1 MAKTIRKIAGVRL
14 GIAVQVFTT
23 LLILAVGYFVIERN
37 LRELAL
43 SPRPVSPYQIK
54 MVLLNIRSEVL
65 AVALVAFLSGLA
77 LTLTIRRELKSA
89 VEQVRR
95 ISEGVV
101 APALPGDLSQEF
113 VPLNTAIRELA
124 ESVGRFL
131 KSSVTDAIIL
141 FGEDLI
147 IRSLNSKAE
156 LLVGYRSQEVT
167 GRSLGLLFPEHGENK
182 ELYGWIRE
190 GKGKEISSRPS
201 FGAVLTKS
209 GDWIPV
215 RLGVFQLGAE
225 QDHLRGIVAGVF
237 DEGEWERI
245 HSEFQRAERLSNLG
259 LLVSGLAHE
268 IKNPLGSIKGLV
280 QLLEEEFPPGHQ
292 KRRYLETVLEEVAR
306 LDNIMKRLLDVSSP
320 TRWQRQLVNLA
331 ALLKEVGTLMEG
343 EASTRGIALEEGDS
357 DKELLTLGDPERLR
371 QALIN
376 VMKNALEATARGGCV
391 RYGAKR
397 EFPWEVI
404 WVENEL
410 SEPVS
415 LNSESQLSAASLG
428 KVKGSGLGLLI
439 TQQILQYHGGSL
451 EMEATPESRVLVKMK
466 FPAPPNHSPAPKRGP
481 SASRG
486 KHREKGPAMKPR

>member
-1 MAKTIRKIAGVRL
+1 MARALRKIAGVRL

-37 LRELAL
+37 LRELTL

-95 ISEGVV
+95 ISDGIVS
-101 APALPGDLSQEF
+101 PALPGDLSQEF

-131 KSSVTDAIIL
+131 RSSVTDAIIL

-147 IRSLNSKAE
+147 IRSLNNKAE
-156 LLVGYRSQEVT
+156 LLLGYRSQEVT
-167 GRSLGLLFPEHGENK
+167 GKSLGLIFPEHAENK
-182 ELYGWIRE
+182 ELYAWIRK
-190 GKGKEISSRPS
+190 GKGEEISSRPS

-209 GDWIPV
+209 GEWIPV
-215 RLGVFQLGAE
+215 RLGVFQLGVE

-292 KRRYLETVLEEVAR
+292 KRKYLETVLEEVAR

-320 TRWQRQLVNLA
+320 TRWQRQLVDLV
-331 ALLKEVGTLMEG
+331 ALFKEVGTLMEG
-343 EASTRGIALEEGDS
+343 EASTRGIALEVGGL
-357 DKELLTLGDPERLR
+357 DKELFTLGDPERLR

-376 VMKNALEATARGGCV
+376 VMKNGLEATARGGCV
-391 RYGAKR
+391 RYGAKK
-397 EFPWEVI
+397 EFPWCVI
-404 WVENEL
+404 WVENEV
-410 SEPVS
+410 SEPFS
-415 LNSESQLSAASLG
+415 PGSAKELNLASQG

-439 TQQILQYHGGSL
+439 TQQILQYHGGRL
-451 EMEATPESRVLVKMK
+451 EMEAPSEGRVLVKMK
-466 FPAPPNHSPAPKRGP
+466 FPTQPTHSPALQGGLEP
-481 SASRG
+481 SG
-486 KHREKGPAMKPR
+486 ENTGEKAQP